1 MTEINRGKKEQ
12 EINNHLNSLFDERYA
27 EELKVQR
34 KKKEYFHKVSFNELD
49 EAVNS
54 TEIATS
60 SIPTEP
66 DFIKIY
72 LKDVVTLKGIQPA
85 NKDVLYCLLKLM
97 RYENYVV
104 SITKYD
110 KTIICKELGLKR
122 VQQVDNAISSLKK
135 AGILFSIVDENG
147 KKEQGAF
154 EVNPYLFGKGN
165 WVRNYDKRD
174 VHKLT
179 VLYRRNQKEVI
190 NVDALVEYINT
201 EQDIEKRKKAIEKLY
216 EIRGYSVEE
225 DEIEGENNE

>member
-1 MTEINRGKKEQ
+1 
-12 EINNHLNSLFDERYA
+12 
-27 EELKVQR
+27 
-34 KKKEYFHKVSFNELD
+34 
-49 EAVNS
+49 
-54 TEIATS
+54 
-60 SIPTEP
+60 
-66 DFIKIY
+66 
-72 LKDVVTLKGIQPA
+72 
-85 NKDVLYCLLKLM
+85 
-97 RYENYVV
+97 
-104 SITKYD
+104 TKYD

-165 WVRNYDKRD
+165 WVKNYDKRD

-179 VLYRRNQKEVI
+179 VLYRKNQKEVI

-225 DEIEGENNE
+225 DEI